1 MLHVLPDSPMPTP
14 RPRPHPGSAPTPD
27 RPPIWVNGQQR
38 PSFNIAAYGAYS
50 LIATRAA
57 LGPAL
62 LRLSGATRG
71 LQARIAAGAY
81 PVNTARL
88 GRAADYLPRRDSIA
102 ATVGGLARIAGDA
115 AEVVQPTPPP
125 PESLAA
131 YDALWRARKAPAS
144 GRLRGLD
151 LDEAQA
157 DPDLHAL
164 RNDQPLRPLR
174 PTRPVLVSTAPVTA
188 SPAPASSPVAAPEPA
203 PIPTLEPEPELAT
216 LLAIRNMLSAPA
228 PEPGPELV
236 RPPAAPFL
244 SEAVSARPAAATAVP
259 QPRKWLPTWTTPIFA
274 ALRRGT
280 AFAIGWALIILA
292 MPLGLTRAAIAHL
305 EGRDLRD
312 LVEDP

>member
-1 MLHVLPDSPMPTP
+1 MPTP
-14 RPRPHPGSAPTPD
+14 RPRSDPGSASTPD

-38 PSFNIAAYGAYS
+38 PAFNIAAFGAYS

-71 LQARIAAGAY
+71 FQARIAAGAY
-81 PVNTARL
+81 PVNTAWL

-102 ATVGGLARIAGDA
+102 ATVGGLALIAGDA

-131 YDALWRARKAPAS
+131 YDALWRARKAPTS
-144 GRLRGLD
+144 GRLRGVD

-174 PTRPVLVSTAPVTA
+174 PTRPVLVHTAPDVASIPSPLVT
-188 SPAPASSPVAAPEPA
+188 APEPT
-203 PIPTLEPEPELAT
+203 PMPTLEPEPEQAT

-228 PEPGPELV
+228 PEPEPDLV
-236 RPPAAPFL
+236 HPATPSQRDAASAPRTAAAKAAPQPL
-244 SEAVSARPAAATAVP
+244 PA
-259 QPRKWLPTWTTPIFA
+259 WTKPILA
-274 ALRRGT
+274 ALRRGV
-280 AFAIGWALIILA
+280 AFTLGWALIIGA
-292 MPLGLTRAAIAHL
+292 MPLGLTKAAIAYL